1 MITNRARPGR
11 DRALTRAEREFL
23 EQLLLRDNPTDPNFI
38 FSLPRGRQGFIARMA
53 SGPYEVM
60 FDLTKNQS
68 TIDGLEQAGLITVD
82 SGQKLPKPFGPGGY
96 GYPIAI
102 TQLGRET
109 IG

>member
-1 MITNRARPGR
+1 MITNRARPGH

-68 TIDGLEQAGLITVD
+68 TIDGLEHAGLITVD
-82 SGQKLPKPFGPGGY
+82 SGRKLPKPFGPGGY